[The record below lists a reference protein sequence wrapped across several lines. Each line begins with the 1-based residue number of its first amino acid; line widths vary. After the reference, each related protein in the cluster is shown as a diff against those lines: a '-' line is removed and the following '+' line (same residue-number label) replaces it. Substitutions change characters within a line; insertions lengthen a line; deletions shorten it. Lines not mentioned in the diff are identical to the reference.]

1 VRLDGSQ
8 YADVAE
14 PEDRDYANVLEL
26 DRSEYTE
33 LR

>member
-8 YADVAE
+8 YTHVAE
-14 PEDRDYANVLEL
+14 PESRHYTNLVQL

-33 LR
+33 VR

>member
-1 VRLDGSQ
+1 MRLNGSQ

-14 PEDRDYANVLEL
+14 PEDSEYANAVHL

-33 LR
+33 VR